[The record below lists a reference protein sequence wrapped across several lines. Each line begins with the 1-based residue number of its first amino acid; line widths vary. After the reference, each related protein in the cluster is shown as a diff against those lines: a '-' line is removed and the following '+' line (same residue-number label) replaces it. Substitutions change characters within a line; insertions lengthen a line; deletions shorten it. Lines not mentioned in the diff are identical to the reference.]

1 MADQQLRIYHV
12 GIRLVEFRVL
22 KIQPDM
28 ARPKLGRS
36 SLETIASV
44 QDYLQKHQA
53 VLGEEDVKVAA
64 PLVLPVDSRKPPRNS
79 K

>member
-1 MADQQLRIYHV
+1 MQNVPEPTVRALRKGQHWNMADQQLRIYHV

-22 KIQPDM
+22 KVKPEM

-44 QDYLQKHQA
+44 QNYLQKHQA
-53 VLGEEDVKVAA
+53 VLGQE
-64 PLVLPVDSRKPPRNS
+64 
-79 K
+79 